1 MGRRHRRRGGLALPA
16 VIVVVGLLVMLYP
29 VVSTAWNNWN
39 ASRVAQEYA
48 RLDKE
53 IPAQVQDSVWDA
65 AHAYNE
71 EQTSGPI
78 LDPWLNRIGVDNP
91 DYEAYLEQLGETEAM
106 ARLVFPA
113 IDVDLPVFHGTADK
127 TLQRGLG
134 HLYGSDLPVGG
145 PGTHSVITGH
155 TGLANSTM
163 FDHLDSATEGD
174 VFYIQVAG
182 HKMKYVV
189 DDIQVVLPSEV
200 DGLRPVADQ
209 DYVTLITCTP
219 YGINTHRLL
228 VRGHQVP
235 LEPGE
240 ESVFDASHGPGWQWW
255 MYALLAAV
263 IVIGCWLVWWLRRQ
277 KAVAGAQEVIYEE
290 SSVREEGDEEVD
302 KCMVGPSGCR
312 RSSVC
317 DCVRR
322 AGRGCCRSGAG
333 CRAAVHWCGTHFGYG
348 YSDNSADTR
357 QSQRQWPGAL
367 GKNPRC
373 HNSSGPACRLGPDQ
387 R

>member
-1 MGRRHRRRGGLALPA
+1 MTTVVGQNAGRRHRLRGGLVLPA

-53 IPAQVQDSVWDA
+53 TPAQVQDSVWDA

-71 EQTSGPI
+71 EHTSGPI

-91 DYEAYLEQLGETEAM
+91 DYEAYLKQLGETEAM

-113 IDVDLPVFHGTADK
+113 VDVDLPVFHGTADK

-145 PGTHSVITGH
+145 SGTHSVITGH

-182 HKMKYVV
+182 HKLKYVV

-235 LEPGE
+235 MEPGE
-240 ESVFDASHGPGWQWW
+240 ESVFENSHGPGWQWW

-277 KAVAGAQEVIYEE
+277 KAATGVQEVINKE
-290 SSVREEGDEEVD
+290 SSVRE
-302 KCMVGPSGCR
+302 
-312 RSSVC
+312 
-317 DCVRR
+317 
-322 AGRGCCRSGAG
+322 
-333 CRAAVHWCGTHFGYG
+333 
-348 YSDNSADTR
+348 
-357 QSQRQWPGAL
+357 
-367 GKNPRC
+367 
-373 HNSSGPACRLGPDQ
+373 
-387 R
+387 